1 MKINGIDLTHKYEEI
16 RIGQETIKE
25 RKVVSFVN
33 WIDQADAPIIL
44 EKPKGKFYDVEVE
57 MIVSGNTKTE
67 AEMLMSNIQADC
79 LSGEIELDT
88 VDFILQGELKGVEKE
103 FISRWKYKLNLT
115 FQAWDKTEKETSV
128 SFTGT
133 EKKIFVEG
141 NLETPCIIELTPIN
155 DTISFTI
162 QGAARNPVT
171 GQPEDIT
178 IKNLKQ
184 GKKVIIDG
192 EACTVL
198 QGVTNK
204 FADADMWE
212 FPSLLPGNNTLT
224 FSSAL
229 CEVTIKYKPRYF

>member
-1 MKINGIDLTHKYEEI
+1 MKINGIDLKQKYGEI
-16 RIGQETIKE
+16 RMGQETIKE
-25 RKVVSFVN
+25 RKVVSFTN
-33 WIDQADAPIIL
+33 WLDQANSPIEC

-67 AEMLMSNIQADC
+67 AERTISNIQADC
-79 LSGEIELDT
+79 RKGKIELNT
-88 VDFILQGELKGVEKE
+88 VDFILQGELKEAEKE
-103 FISRWKYKLNLT
+103 FVGRWEYKLSLT
-115 FQAWDKTEKETSV
+115 FQAWDKTDKEKSV

-162 QGAARNPVT
+162 KGAARSPVT
-171 GQPEDIT
+171 GSPEDIT

>member
-1 MKINGIDLTHKYEEI
+1 MYEQRPIRLAGDCTGDYEQWLKQISEIADDINGKEVTLELDAEPGFYYYGIASVSTKKENGVISTFEI
-16 RIGQETIKE
+16 
-25 RKVVSFVN
+25 
-33 WIDQADAPIIL
+33 
-44 EKPKGKFYDVEVE
+44 
-57 MIVSGNTKTE
+57 
-67 AEMLMSNIQADC
+67 NIQADPFKC
-79 LSGEIELDT
+79 QNYQT
-88 VDFILQGELKGVEKE
+88 VTVSQATSTKMAVQGDF
-103 FISRWKYKLNLT
+103 
-115 FQAWDKTEKETSV
+115 
-128 SFTGT
+128 
-133 EKKIFVEG
+133 
-141 NLETPCIIELTPIN
+141 ETPCIIELTPIN

-162 QGAARNPVT
+162 KGAARNPVT

-212 FPSLLPGNNTLT
+212 FPSLLPGNNSLT

>member
-1 MKINGIDLTHKYEEI
+1 MKINGIDLKQKYGEI
-16 RIGQETIKE
+16 WMGQETIKE
-25 RKVVSFVN
+25 RTVVSFTD
-33 WIDQADAPIIL
+33 WLDQANSPI
-44 EKPKGKFYDVEVE
+44 EGERPKGKFYDVGVE
-57 MIVSGNTKTE
+57 MVISGNTKTA
-67 AEMLMSNIQADC
+67 AEKTISNILADC
-79 LSGEIELDT
+79 RKGKIELDT
-88 VDFILQGELKGVEKE
+88 VDFIMQGELKDDKKE
-103 FISRWKYKLNLT
+103 FVRRWEYKLNLT
-115 FQAWDKTEKETSV
+115 FKAWDKTEEEKSI

-133 EKKIFVEG
+133 EKKILVEG

-162 QGAARNPVT
+162 KGAARNPVT

-178 IKNLKQ
+178 IKNLKK